1 MRVLLL
7 AEACNPEWVSVPL
20 VGWSHAQALGRVV
33 HTHLVTQVR
42 NRDAIK
48 RAGLVEGRDFTAIDT
63 EVIARRVYQLA
74 GLVGAGKGKGW
85 TILSGLMSLAYPY
98 FEHLVWKQFG
108 RQIRGREFDLVHRL
122 TPVSPS
128 LPSLLARRCAAAG
141 VPFVLGPIN
150 GGLPWPAGFEAV
162 RAREGEHGSVLRE
175 FHRMMPGYYSTRRH
189 AAGILVASRTTLGQV
204 PRNYRAKSVYIP
216 ENAIEPGRFSA
227 RRTRT
232 AKLPLRVVFVGRL
245 VPCKAIDLFIEAA
258 GPLIRDGKVH
268 FEIVG
273 DGVEMPLLRDQ
284 VKRLGIEAGVTFAG
298 WVDHKSVQ
306 SRLAEADLF
315 AFPSIR
321 DFGGGAVLEAMGVGL
336 TPMVINYGGP
346 VELVNAQSAII
357 IPLGSPDAVVNRMR
371 AELEGLVANPSQL
384 DKKGAAALHRAHS
397 IYTWDY
403 KAKRVLE
410 VYRWL
415 LDGQT
420 SKPTFETDEAAA

>member
-1 MRVLLL
+1 
-7 AEACNPEWVSVPL
+7 
-20 VGWSHAQALGRVV
+20 
-33 HTHLVTQVR
+33 
-42 NRDAIK
+42 
-48 RAGLVEGRDFTAIDT
+48 
-63 EVIARRVYQLA
+63 
-74 GLVGAGKGKGW
+74 
-85 TILSGLMSLAYPY
+85 
-98 FEHLVWKQFG
+98 
-108 RQIRGREFDLVHRL
+108 
-122 TPVSPS
+122 
-128 LPSLLARRCAAAG
+128 
-141 VPFVLGPIN
+141 
-150 GGLPWPAGFEAV
+150 
-162 RAREGEHGSVLRE
+162 
-175 FHRMMPGYYSTRRH
+175 MMPGYYSTRRH

-284 VKRLGIEAGVTFAG
+284 VK
-298 WVDHKSVQ
+298 
-306 SRLAEADLF
+306 RLAEADLF